1 MTTTKESIHSSKE
14 ILRYQHD
21 ERFEIVFASREHLE
35 NDELEELASHSTQSR
50 YDWPLSHGPTHAL
63 ETLPSSRQAIKHF
76 ETRLGEFEKKLQAAV
91 DIGLENRT
99 SLERLLQDDES
110 RIGLGAIHSVDQGR
124 VQLHP
129 PLFYRYQVIDDDDV
143 VVSIEDLG
151 VYGVG
156 STEGEAVREV
166 EEELWSIFQDLEQTP
181 PEEIGVSLA
190 RILRTMKER
199 IQ

>member
-1 MTTTKESIHSSKE
+1 MTTAKESVHSSKE

-21 ERFEIVFASREHLE
+21 ERFRIIFASCEHLE
-35 NDELEELASHSTQSR
+35 NEELEELASHAQSR
-50 YDWPLSHGPTHAL
+50 HDWPLFHGPTHAL
-63 ETLPSSRQAIKHF
+63 ETLPSSGQAIKHF
-76 ETRLGEFEKKLQAAV
+76 ETRLVEFEEKLQVAV
-91 DIGLENRT
+91 DIGLENQKV
-99 SLERLLQDDES
+99 LERLLQDDES
-110 RIGLGAIHSVDQGR
+110 RTGLGVIHSVDQGR
-124 VQLHP
+124 VQLNP
-129 PLFYRYQVIDDDDV
+129 PLFYRHQVIDDDV

-181 PEEIGVSLA
+181 PEEIGMSLS
-190 RILRTMKER
+190 RILRTMKAR